1 MKQISYKHEFPA
13 FKSVNLMNEAILF
26 SINKNKLVLLPI
38 WFLSFLIVKEFIT
51 SVKYYFFK

>member
-26 SINKNKLVLLPI
+26 AINKNKLVLLPI
-38 WFLSFLIVKEFIT
+38 
-51 SVKYYFFK
+51 